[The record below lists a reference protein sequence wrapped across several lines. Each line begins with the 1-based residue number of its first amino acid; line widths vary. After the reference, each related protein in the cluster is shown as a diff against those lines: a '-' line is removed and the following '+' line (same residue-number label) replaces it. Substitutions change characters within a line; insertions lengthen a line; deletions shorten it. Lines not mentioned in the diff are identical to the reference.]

1 MRPRPTTH
9 RDLSLPAGRPLP
21 RPQNP
26 AHWLAIGR
34 ALLAWARREWSL
46 VPGADTLAVGWTTAP
61 GLEGRRFVGAS
72 RTLRAPAWLPMPT
85 PHLQAPRSN
94 PQFLDHAEQ
103 DVANAFIDA
112 VEGAR
117 IRSSGLEGEALYI
130 FLSHASGPCAACAQ
144 GLHERQVE
152 PGVLSA
158 LSRRYPGLTVVVAWE
173 AAGRLR
179 HMMLQDGVR
188 LH

>member
-1 MRPRPTTH
+1 MRPRPNSEPE
-9 RDLSLPAGRPLP
+9 LSLPAGRPVP
-21 RPQNP
+21 RPRDP

-46 VPGADTLAVGWTTAP
+46 VPGADTLAVGWTTVP
-61 GLEGRRFVGAS
+61 GLEGQRFVGAS
-72 RTLRAPAWLPMPT
+72 RKLRALAWLPMPS

-94 PQFLDHAEQ
+94 AQFLDHAEQ

-112 VEGAR
+112 AQDSR
-117 IRSSGLEGEALYI
+117 TPSSRLEGEALYI
-130 FLSHASGPCAACAQ
+130 FVSHASGPCAACAQ

-179 HMMLQDGVR
+179 FLMLQDGLR